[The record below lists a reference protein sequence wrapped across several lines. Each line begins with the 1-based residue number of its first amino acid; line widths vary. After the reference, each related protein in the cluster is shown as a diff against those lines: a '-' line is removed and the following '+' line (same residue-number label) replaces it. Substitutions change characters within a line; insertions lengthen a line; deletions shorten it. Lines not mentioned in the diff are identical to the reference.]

1 MDHRAMHNQMAAS
14 MDQMGMGQMGMD
26 QMGMDQMGMDQM
38 GMNPDD
44 SHMNADG

>member
-1 MDHRAMHNQMAAS
+1 
-14 MDQMGMGQMGMD
+14 MGMD